1 MAKNQLRDQMKWL
14 CTILKLHDYE
24 ITVRNPR
31 PSPDSGH
38 TTIVLTR
45 NRKVYRFSD
54 PDLLVINKQLL
65 MLINNLAET
74 KA

>member
-1 MAKNQLRDQMKWL
+1 MAKNPLRDQMKWL

-24 ITVRNPR
+24 ITVRNHR
-31 PSPDSGH
+31 PLPDSGH
-38 TTIVLTR
+38 TIIILTR
-45 NRKVYRFSD
+45 NKKVYRFSD

-65 MLINNLAET
+65 MLVNNLAKT